1 VASPDHTLAFSLD
14 GRASPDHT
22 LAFSLG
28 VNGAHL
34 TVAVA
39 GFYIIHKVANSNK
52 HARHLWPVTLALCAL
67 TATFLFFVSDPQTP
81 FQDFR
86 KAYWQAGAAIWGGP
100 QRLAGIY
107 SDVFGFV
114 NLPIVSYFFA
124 PFGLL
129 PEKLGGVAFSM
140 VSGAALIYAWD
151 ATARMLSFEREQ
163 RALSLFALAVY
174 GPLIHSLR
182 QANASHLVLAM
193 IVWALMCARTGRSLW
208 SGAGFGFAA
217 LIKPP
222 LLLVGVYFFLRR
234 RWKIVLAG
242 TAVLAAATV
251 LSIATFGWALH
262 VVWYDTCIKPFVGG
276 VVAAFNV
283 QSIAAVLARFEF
295 GTGVLWDWTP
305 YVPSIFI
312 KAVIYIASLALI
324 GMAFWACRKGK
335 TQVEIE
341 LALVL
346 ALICLI
352 SSLSWSHYFV
362 WLLPG
367 FAILFAALKRHEPQF
382 RWSILAAFALAAPTQ
397 FLSAPM
403 ATGIYPGALL
413 LTSHLAIAGIMVFAL
428 LCKLRSRSA

>member
-1 VASPDHTLAFSLD
+1 MPVVFSLD

-107 SDVFGFV
+107 QSSVFGFV

-129 PEKLGGVAFSM
+129 PEKLSGVAFSL
-140 VSGAALIYAWD
+140 VCGPALIYAWD
-151 ATARMLSFEREQ
+151 ATARMLSFDREQ

-193 IVWALMCARTGRSLW
+193 IVWALMCARAGRSWW

-222 LLLVGVYFFLRR
+222 LLLIGVYFFLRG

-242 TAVLAAATV
+242 TAVLVAATV
-251 LSIATFGWALH
+251 LSIAVFGWALH
-262 VVWYDTCIKPFVGG
+262 VVWYGTCVKPFFGG
-276 VVAAFNV
+276 VVVGFNA

-305 YVPSIFI
+305 YEPSPLTKVAIQIGSF
-312 KAVIYIASLALI
+312 AMI

-367 FAILFAALKRHEPQF
+367 FAILFASTALKRHEPQF

>member
-1 VASPDHTLAFSLD
+1 MHYRPEHL
-14 GRASPDHT
+14 

-34 TVAVA
+34 ILAVA
-39 GFYIIHKVANSNK
+39 GFYVIQKVANPAK
-52 HARHLWPVTLALCAL
+52 QDQRLWPVTLTLSALA
-67 TATFLFFVSDPQTP
+67 ATFLFFVSDPVYA

-86 KAYWQAGAAIWGGP
+86 QAYWQAGATIWGGP
-100 QRLAGIY
+100 QRLSGIFQTN
-107 SDVFGFV
+107 VFGFV
-114 NLPIVSYFFA
+114 NLPIISYFFA

-129 PEKLGGVAFSM
+129 EERLAGVLFSIICGVA
-140 VSGAALIYAWD
+140 LLYAWD
-151 ATARMLSFEREQ
+151 ATARMLSFDREQ

-193 IVWALMCARTGRSLW
+193 IVWALMCARAGRSLW

-222 LLLVGVYFFLRR
+222 LLLIGAYFLLRG
-234 RWKIVLAG
+234 RWKIVLGG
-242 TAVLAAATV
+242 TAVLSAATV
-251 LSIATFGWALH
+251 LSIAVFGWALH
-262 VVWYDTCIKPFVGG
+262 VVWYETCIKPFVGG
-276 VVAAFNV
+276 VVVAFNA
-283 QSIAAVLARFEF
+283 QSVASLFARFEV
-295 GTGVLWDWTP
+295 GPEMLWNWTPDVNWAP
-305 YVPSIFI
+305 YVPSSLT

-335 TQVEIE
+335 AQIEIE

-367 FAILFAALKRHEPQF
+367 FAILFVRTGRESDTPEF
-382 RWSILAAFALAAPTQ
+382 RWIFLAAFALAAPAQ

-403 ATGIYPGALL
+403 ATGIYPGTML
-413 LTSHLAIAGIMVFAL
+413 LTSHLAIAGIIVFAL
-428 LCKLRSRSA
+428 LCKLRSRAA

>member
-1 VASPDHTLAFSLD
+1 MPVAFSLD

-52 HARHLWPVTLALCAL
+52 HGRHLWPVTLTLSAL
-67 TATFLFFVSDPQTP
+67 TATFLFFVSDPATP

-86 KAYWQAGAAIWGGP
+86 SAYWQAGAAIWGGP

-107 SDVFGFV
+107 QSNVFGFV
-114 NLPIVSYFFA
+114 NLPVVSYFFA

-129 PEKLGGVAFSM
+129 PERLGAVAFSM
-140 VSGAALIYAWD
+140 VGGAALIYAWD

-163 RALSLFALAVY
+163 RALALFALAVY

-193 IVWALMCARTGRSLW
+193 VVWALMSARTERSWW

-222 LLLVGVYFFLRR
+222 LLLIGVYFFLRGK
-234 RWKIVLAG
+234 WKIVLAG

-251 LSIATFGWALH
+251 LSIAVFGWALH
-262 VVWYDTCIKPFVGG
+262 VVWYEACIKPFVGG
-276 VVAAFNV
+276 VVVAFNA
-283 QSIAAVLARFEF
+283 QSIASVLARFEF
-295 GTGVLWDWTP
+295 GRGMLWDWTP
-305 YVPSIFI
+305 YVPSAFTKVAIQI
-312 KAVIYIASLALI
+312 VSLAMI

-335 TQVEIE
+335 TQLEIE

-367 FAILFAALKRHEPQF
+367 FAIIFIRTAHKHDAPQL
-382 RWSILAAFALAAPTQ
+382 RWSFLAAFALAAPAQ

-413 LTSHLAIAGIMVFAL
+413 LTSHLAIAGVVVFAL
-428 LCKLRSRSA
+428 LCTLRSRTA